1 MYRYQTVVFRVSI
14 FCVLM
19 LRVLTL
25 IAQTPSDNKA
35 QGVQG
40 SHRLTFGLGHTSISA
55 GRLNGKT
62 EWLPLASWSL
72 NYDYRLN
79 SKWAI
84 GLQNDWILE
93 TFVVKQKS
101 GSVIERKNPIAVIPV
116 GMYKFSGRWTA
127 ILGAGVEF
135 SHGHNLGLTRL
146 GAEYGVHLPKHTEVG
161 VALVW
166 DNKWNYYNSWGIAFT
181 VGKLWAKH

>member
-1 MYRYQTVVFRVSI
+1 MHQRTNLFTLLI
-14 FCVLM
+14 L
-19 LRVLTL
+19 L
-25 IAQTPSDNKA
+25 IAIQTNA
-35 QGVQG
+35 QDTTKNIKS
-40 SHRLTFGLGHTSISA
+40 SHRLSFGLGHTSISE
-55 GRLNGKT
+55 GRQNGQT
-62 EWLPLASWSL
+62 QWLPLASWSL
-72 NYDYRLN
+72 NYDYWLN
-79 SKWAI
+79 NKWAI

-116 GMYKFSGRWTA
+116 GMYKLSGHLTA
-127 ILGAGVEF
+127 VFGAGLEF

-181 VGKLWAKH
+181 VGKLWTKH

>member
-1 MYRYQTVVFRVSI
+1 MHQRTRLFTLLI
-14 FCVLM
+14 L
-19 LRVLTL
+19 L
-25 IAQTPSDNKA
+25 IAMQTNA
-35 QGVQG
+35 QDTTKGIKS
-40 SHRLTFGLGHTSISA
+40 SHRLSFGLGHTSISE
-55 GRLNGKT
+55 GRQNGQT
-62 EWLPLASWSL
+62 QWLPLASWSL
-72 NYDYRLN
+72 NYDYWLN
-79 SKWAI
+79 NKWAI

-116 GMYKFSGRWTA
+116 GMYKLSGHWTA
-127 ILGAGVEF
+127 VFGAGLEF

-181 VGKLWAKH
+181 VGKLWTKH